1 MPGRACHTDCYRVQ
15 SRVMNQAPE
24 ISPSSSGW
32 RDVARGVA
40 VISPVLMVYIAI
52 GMAYGVLAVD
62 NGIPPWLAVLMSALV
77 YAGTA
82 QLVGVQMIAL
92 NLPPLSIII
101 TAAVINAR
109 FFVMA
114 SALVPYLRRLSW
126 WERAL
131 YATQLT
137 DATFALHIARLP
149 KTDASKTEI
158 FTTNAVGHFVWVGAT
173 IAGVVVGQT
182 ASNLDAFAIDF
193 AMPAMFI
200 GLLVPLIRD
209 RGQILV
215 ALGAAIATV
224 GFHALGAS
232 FWTILIATLVGLLS
246 GWGSDRW
253 AK

>member
-1 MPGRACHTDCYRVQ
+1 
-15 SRVMNQAPE
+15 MNQAPK
-24 ISPSSSGW
+24 SSGKLSGW
-32 RDVARGVA
+32 RDVARGVG
-40 VISPVLMVYIAI
+40 VISPVLMVYVAI

-92 NLPPLSIII
+92 SLPPLSIIV

-114 SALVPYLRRLSW
+114 SALVPHLRRLKW

-158 FTTNAVGHFVWVGAT
+158 FTTNIVGHFVWVGAT
-173 IAGVVVGQT
+173 VVGVVVGQT
-182 ASNLDAFAIDF
+182 ADNLDAFAIDF
-193 AMPAMFI
+193 AMSAMFI

-209 RGQILV
+209 RSQVLV
-215 ALGAAIATV
+215 ALGAAAAMI
-224 GFHALGAS
+224 GFQAIGTS
-232 FWTILIATLVGLLS
+232 FWTILIATLVGVII
-246 GWGSDRW
+246 GWSSDRW

>member
-1 MPGRACHTDCYRVQ
+1 MDDATENVGWGR
-15 SRVMNQAPE
+15 S
-24 ISPSSSGW
+24 
-32 RDVARGVA
+32 VARGIG
-40 VISPVLMVYIAI
+40 VISPVLMVYTAI
-52 GMAYGVLAVD
+52 GMAYGVLAVE
-62 NGIPPWLAVLMSALV
+62 NGIPPWLAVTMSALV

-92 NLPPLSIII
+92 NLPPVSIIV

-114 SALVPYLRRLSW
+114 SALLPYLRRFTW
-126 WERAL
+126 WQRAL

-149 KTDASKTEI
+149 GGQATPTEI
-158 FTTNAVGHFVWVGAT
+158 YTTNIVGHVVWVGASA
-173 IAGVVVGQT
+173 AGVIVGQT
-182 ASNLDAFAIDF
+182 AGNLDAFAIDF

-209 RGQILV
+209 RGQVLV
-215 ALGAAIATV
+215 AVGAALATI
-224 GFHALGAS
+224 GFHAVGAA
-232 FWTILIATLVGLLS
+232 FWTILLATAVGLVI
-246 GWGSDRW
+246 GFGSDRW

>member
-1 MPGRACHTDCYRVQ
+1 
-15 SRVMNQAPE
+15 MNHVPKAAG
-24 ISPSSSGW
+24 ISAGL
-32 RDVARGVA
+32 RDVVRGVG
-40 VISPVLMVYIAI
+40 VISPVLMVYVAI

-92 NLPPLSIII
+92 NLPPISIIV

-114 SALVPYLRRLSW
+114 SALVPYLRRLKT

-149 KTDASKTEI
+149 SANASKTEI
-158 FTTNAVGHFVWVGAT
+158 FSTNIIGHLVWVGST
-173 IAGVVVGQT
+173 LAGVIVGQT
-182 ASNLDAFAIDF
+182 AGNLDAFAIDF

-209 RGQILV
+209 RGQVLV
-215 ALGAAIATV
+215 AVGSALATAGFFAVGAA
-224 GFHALGAS
+224 
-232 FWTILIATLVGLLS
+232 FWTILLATLVGLLI
-246 GWGSDRW
+246 GWGTDRW

>member
-1 MPGRACHTDCYRVQ
+1 MSMR
-15 SRVMNQAPE
+15 SE
-24 ISPSSSGW
+24 SGFAVW
-32 RDVARGVA
+32 VREVARGIG
-40 VISPVLMVYIAI
+40 VISPVLMVYTAI

-62 NGIPPWLAVLMSALV
+62 NGIPVWLAVLMSALV

-92 NLPPLSIII
+92 NLPPVSIII

-114 SALVPYLRRLSW
+114 SALLPYLRRFNW
-126 WERAL
+126 WQRTL

-149 KTDASKTEI
+149 HRNASTTEI
-158 FTTNAVGHFVWVGAT
+158 YTTNIVGHVVWVGAST
-173 IAGVVVGQT
+173 AGAIVGQT
-182 ASNLDAFAIDF
+182 AGNLDAFAIDF

-209 RGQILV
+209 RGQLLV
-215 ALGAAIATV
+215 ALGAAAATI
-224 GFHALGAS
+224 GFHALGAA
-232 FWTILIATLVGLLS
+232 FWTILLATAVGLAIGL
-246 GWGSDRW
+246 GADRW
-253 AK
+253 TR

>member
-1 MPGRACHTDCYRVQ
+1 MR
-15 SRVMNQAPE
+15 E
-24 ISPSSSGW
+24 
-32 RDVARGVA
+32 VARGVG
-40 VISPVLMVYIAI
+40 VISPVLMVYTAI

-62 NGIPPWLAVLMSALV
+62 NGIPPWLAITMSALV

-92 NLPPLSIII
+92 NLPPVSIIV

-114 SALVPYLRRLSW
+114 SALVPHLRRFSW

-149 KTDASKTEI
+149 NLQASKTEI
-158 FTTNAVGHFVWVGAT
+158 FTTNIVGHVVWVGAT
-173 IAGVVVGQT
+173 TAGVIVGRT
-182 ASNLDAFAIDF
+182 VGDLDAFAIDF

-209 RGQILV
+209 WGQILV
-215 ALGAAIATV
+215 AVGAALATV
-224 GFHALGAS
+224 AFHALGAA
-232 FWTILIATLVGLLS
+232 FWTILLATAVGLAI
-246 GWGSDRW
+246 GWTADRW